1 MTFTS
6 HDRDKVLFAILLVT
20 VIVSLILLICVGPEA
35 LLSET
40 TCESIRAKGY
50 IDYPASK
57 ETIAIA
63 KKCMKS

>member
-6 HDRDKVLFAILLVT
+6 RDRDKVVIAILLVT
-20 VIVSLILLICVGPEA
+20 VIVSLILLICAGPEA

-40 TCESIRAKGY
+40 TCETIRAKGY

-57 ETIAIA
+57 EAIAIA
-63 KKCMKS
+63 KKCMKN